1 MEPEAESTSTEDA
14 IGDEDIEVTNEV
26 WAGEE
31 NISASISDSA
41 RFRATRDM
49 AQMPAHEH
57 LESTN
62 TWKAEE
68 PICYDIPTQL
78 YPYTFTYISLYI
90 YVYIYKEYTLTYDH
104 ISPHVCMHDFCRHT
118 YKYIY
123 TCDYAHMLNIWV
135 S

>member
-1 MEPEAESTSTEDA
+1 MPWSRVKGRPPSPGDVEPEAESTSTEDA

-26 WAGEE
+26 RAGKE

-68 PICYDIPTQL
+68 PICYDIPTH
-78 YPYTFTYISLYI
+78 TN
-90 YVYIYKEYTLTYDH
+90 TLG
-104 ISPHVCMHDFCRHT
+104 
-118 YKYIY
+118 
-123 TCDYAHMLNIWV
+123 
-135 S
+135 